1 MKFLRILLVFF
12 LIQGCN
18 EVQSKTLSNG
28 DDVKNSL
35 LELKSEKKFVE
46 DLALLYPGAPDEL
59 IRIKAEK
66 TINVALIKLIESLS
80 DNLTEKEFWLILEIA
95 AKQLDNMDTEE
106 MDRGLTYMED
116 IMDIYKIESSGG
128 RLNTWRYGFDPS
140 SH

>member
-1 MKFLRILLVFF
+1 
-12 LIQGCN
+12 
-18 EVQSKTLSNG
+18 VQSKTLSNG
-28 DDVKNSL
+28 DDVKKHL
-35 LELKSEKKFVE
+35 LELKSKKKFVE
-46 DLALLYPGAPDEL
+46 DLALFYPGAPDEL
-59 IRIKAEK
+59 IRVQAEK
-66 TINVALIKLIESLS
+66 TINVALIKLIESPS

>member
-1 MKFLRILLVFF
+1 MKFLRILLVFL

-18 EVQSKTLSNG
+18 DVQSKTLSNG
-28 DDVKNSL
+28 DDVKKHL
-35 LELKSEKKFVE
+35 LELKSKKKFVE
-46 DLALLYPGAPDEL
+46 DLALFYPGAPDEL
-59 IRIKAEK
+59 IRVQAEK
-66 TINVALIKLIESLS
+66 TINVALIKLIESPS